1 MSNKFTRTTP
11 QKQLKLREKQ
21 TKSKQKVSTSVFQI
35 SISFTRVVR
44 EYQRNSKGRAEEKN
58 CYLKFKKEREFLHIL
73 PRNSSV

>member
-35 SISFTRVVR
+35 SISLTWLANLWNHARSAWIPKEFKGESGR
-44 EYQRNSKGRAEEKN
+44 EKLLLE
-58 CYLKFKKEREFLHIL
+58 I
-73 PRNSSV
+73 